1 MEQRIGFGKRL
12 GALFLDLVIVCVAAF
27 FAGGPIGAM
36 LGVAGGA
43 AVGQRPGAAALGGLM
58 GALIGMALA
67 AALISLV
74 YFLVEGFTGYTLGK
88 FLLGIRI
95 ANADGTEAPVSQL
108 LTRYAVKHSNEIL
121 RMVGFF
127 LGAPIII
134 RLGGLA
140 GLIVFVGCFLAL
152 SADKQALH
160 DRIAKTAVYPKT
172 AVRPA

>member
-1 MEQRIGFGKRL
+1 MERIGFGKRL
-12 GALFLDLVIVCVAAF
+12 GAFLLDAVIVLVVAF

-43 AVGQRPGAAALGGLM
+43 AVGQRPGAAALGGVI
-58 GALIGMALA
+58 GAIIGVAIA

-121 RMVGFF
+121 RMLGFF
-127 LGAPIII
+127 LGAPIIV

-160 DRIAKTAVYPKT
+160 DRIAKTAVFPKA
-172 AVRPA
+172 AVKPA